1 MSLVNVEKIEAQEN
15 HEKSYFKRFNNK
27 VLGLVA
33 TGTALVM
40 GSSAHAAEGGITV
53 PDFITPV
60 KTAFTSIASDLG
72 GFFLVLLGITVAIAV
87 FVISRGGI
95 KKGASS

>member
-1 MSLVNVEKIEAQEN
+1 MSLVNVEKIEAQKK
-15 HEKSYFKRFNNK
+15 HEKSWFQRFNNK
-27 VLGLVA
+27 ILSVAA

-40 GSSAHAAEGGITV
+40 ASSANAAEGDIAV

-60 KTAFTSIASDLG
+60 KSAFTSIASDLG

>member
-1 MSLVNVEKIEAQEN
+1 MSLVNVEKIEAQEK
-15 HEKSYFKRFNNK
+15 HEKSWFQRFNNK
-27 VLGLVA
+27 ILSVVA

-40 GSSAHAAEGGITV
+40 GSSAHAEGEIAV

-60 KTAFTSIASDLG
+60 KSAFTSIASDLG

-95 KKGASS
+95 KKGSSS

>member
-1 MSLVNVEKIEAQEN
+1 MSLVNVEKIEAQEK
-15 HEKSYFKRFNNK
+15 HEKSWFQRFNNK
-27 VLGLVA
+27 TLSVAA

-40 GSSAHAAEGGITV
+40 GSSAHAEGDIAV

-60 KTAFTSIASDLG
+60 KAAFTSIASDLG

>member
-40 GSSAHAAEGGITV
+40 GSSAHAEGEITV

-72 GFFLVLLGITVAIAV
+72 GFFLILLGITVAVAV

>member
-1 MSLVNVEKIEAQEN
+1 MSLVNVEKIEAQEK
-15 HEKSYFKRFNNK
+15 HEKSWFKRFKNK
-27 VLGLVA
+27 TLSVAA

-40 GSSAHAAEGGITV
+40 GTSANAADEFTV
-53 PDFITPV
+53 PDFIMPV
-60 KTAFTSIASDLG
+60 KSAFTSIATDLG
-72 GFFLVLLGITVAIAV
+72 GFFMIVLGITVAIAI

>member
-1 MSLVNVEKIEAQEN
+1 MSLVNVEKIEAQEK
-15 HEKSYFKRFNNK
+15 HEKSWFQRFKNK
-27 VLGLVA
+27 TLSLAA
-33 TGTALVM
+33 TGTALLI
-40 GSSAHAAEGGITV
+40 GSSAHAADIAV

>member
-1 MSLVNVEKIEAQEN
+1 MSLVNVEVIEAQQE
-15 HEKSYFKRFNNK
+15 HEKSWFQRSKNRI
-27 VLGLVA
+27 LGAVA

-40 GSSAHAAEGGITV
+40 VSSANAAEGAIDV

-60 KTAFTSIASDLG
+60 KSAFTSIATDLG